1 MPCSFS
7 PAQCPSSSSCSL
19 LGCFPAHFSVTQLNI
34 SDKCFVLYPPFSI
47 DNVKKMAEWGYMRK
61 TKFSS
66 INSWCCCC
74 SFCSE
79 VRNLQ
84 AVRLQSMQQRHP
96 YTVPVN
102 TAEQPDCSEQQLF
115 SPSHSWTQL
124 WAKLT
129 KALQPVL
136 SVASITR
143 QRDSRQCQPKQYC
156 ASFSL

>member
-96 YTVPVN
+96 HTVPVN

-115 SPSHSWTQL
+115 SPSHSLNSTVGKTDKGFTASSVCCLHHQ
-124 WAKLT
+124 AKRFQAVPT
-129 KALQPVL
+129 
-136 SVASITR
+136 
-143 QRDSRQCQPKQYC
+143 
-156 ASFSL
+156 